1 MSEDVKKSELQ
12 IRNHQKKITSEN
24 FFTSLYTLSRVSC
37 KEIYKVNVYKNTI
50 FNMKNI
56 YEKKTRI
63 NNKIE
68 YRINKAVIKLN
79 SS

>member
-56 YEKKTRI
+56 YEKKTRR